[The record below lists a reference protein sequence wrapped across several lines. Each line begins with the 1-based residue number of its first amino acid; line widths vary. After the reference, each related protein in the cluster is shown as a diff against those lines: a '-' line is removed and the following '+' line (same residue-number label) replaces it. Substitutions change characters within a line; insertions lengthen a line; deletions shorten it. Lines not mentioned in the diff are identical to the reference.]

1 MKDESMSKNAFGKKK
16 KSGKGSNPS
25 ENSVNPVSTEP
36 HEERSSSG
44 SPVTKA
50 PMGISMEIRKV
61 QITGG
66 SSYVITLP
74 KDWIRSL
81 NVQKNDPLGLIVQP
95 DGTLLVTAEPA
106 GEKIHRT
113 KEFLVDSIKDS
124 TYLFRLLVGAY
135 IMGYSI
141 IVVKST
147 ERLSPMIMECV
158 TNFTQTAI
166 GPEIIEE
173 TINSITI
180 KDLLNPAEMPFDKTI
195 KRIYIILKTMHE
207 DAITTLQEKNSALTE
222 EITLRDNSVDRLQW
236 LIARQSNIVLK
247 DVTLAKRMG
256 VTQEEATYYF
266 LISRIMERIGDH
278 AVRIAENVLP
288 LIDERVSEDVVTLI
302 AQASSQALHI
312 FADSMHAWTRKDI
325 TLANDTIESISSL
338 ISKCEH
344 INNKALKMKGKSSI
358 SMSYIA
364 ESIKRTGEYAAD
376 ISELSIN
383 RLVNE

>member
-1 MKDESMSKNAFGKKK
+1 MKDTSMSKNPYSGKKK
-16 KSGKGSNPS
+16 KSERKSNSS
-25 ENSVNPVSTEP
+25 ENSQNSISTEP
-36 HEERSSSG
+36 HNKGTSTEK
-44 SPVTKA
+44 KA
-50 PMGISMEIRKV
+50 PIDISMEIRKV

-81 NVQKNDPLGLIVQP
+81 NIKKNDPLGLIVQP

-113 KEFLVDSIKDS
+113 KEFLVDSIENS

-147 ERLSPMIMECV
+147 ERISPLIMECV

-173 TINSITI
+173 TMNSITI

-207 DAITTLQEKNSALTE
+207 DAIATLQEKNSALIE
-222 EITLRDNSVDRLQW
+222 EVTLRDNSVDRLQW

-278 AVRIAENVLP
+278 AVRIAENMLP
-288 LIDERVSEDVVTLI
+288 LIEEEVSEEVITLI
-302 AQASSQALHI
+302 AKASSHALQI
-312 FADSMHAWTRKDI
+312 FGDSMHAWTKKDI
-325 TLANDTIESISSL
+325 TLANKTIESISSL
-338 ISKCEH
+338 ISQCAK
-344 INNKALKMKGKSSI
+344 INNKALDIKGKSSI

-376 ISELSIN
+376 ISELVIN

>member
-1 MKDESMSKNAFGKKK
+1 MKDTSRSTPSHSGRK
-16 KSGKGSNPS
+16 KSSGRKSNPS
-25 ENSVNPVSTEP
+25 EHSVNSVSTEP
-36 HEERSSSG
+36 DNKQPSATR
-44 SPVTKA
+44 KA
-50 PMGISMEIRKV
+50 PIGISMEIRKV

-81 NVQKNDPLGLIVQP
+81 NIKKNDPLGLIVQP
-95 DGTLLVTAEPA
+95 DGTLLITAEPT
-106 GEKIHRT
+106 GEKIHRA
-113 KEFLVDSIKDS
+113 KEFLVDAINDS
-124 TYLFRLLVGAY
+124 TYVFRLLVGAY

-141 IVVKST
+141 ILVKST
-147 ERLSPMIMECV
+147 ERISPIIMECV

-173 TINSITI
+173 TMNSITI

-207 DAITTLQEKNSALTE
+207 DAIATLQEKNSALIE
-222 EITLRDNSVDRLQW
+222 EVTLRDNSVDRLQW

-247 DVTLAKRMG
+247 DVTLAKRMD

-278 AVRIAENVLP
+278 AVRIAENMPP
-288 LIDERVSEDVVTLI
+288 LIEEEIPEDMVILI
-302 AQASSQALHI
+302 AQASSHALQI
-312 FADSMHAWTRKDI
+312 FSDSMHAWTRKDI
-325 TLANDTIESISSL
+325 TLAHNTIESISSL
-338 ISKCEH
+338 IDRCEK
-344 INNKALKMKGKSSI
+344 ITNKALDIKGKSSI

-376 ISELSIN
+376 ISELVIN
-383 RLVNE
+383 HLVNE